1 MVPVGHSRRQ
11 DDELAL
17 VRKDVGTGRLSAV
30 KSTKTSTGS
39 NRRIPGWAAAL
50 VEALTRDLPGVV
62 TREDVAQRSA
72 ELRLDRD
79 LEATIAELR
88 RLGWLVALP
97 VKGTWAF
104 VPPGQEA
111 VTDPYLPLRAWQ
123 ARDRRAEFLLAGEAA
138 AWHLGYLDRR
148 SEGRISVWKPPDVR
162 LPDGLRPHVSIVSIG
177 WGSTSPNEPRP
188 STAFLAR
195 RHFDIVS
202 WASGLPAFGPE
213 ALLVQLGARPA
224 SFAPWV
230 DLVAHLE
237 QLVDDCDDDKL
248 TRLLNAQTASAWQRA
263 AYLLHA
269 GGQPERGMALL
280 AHRSAGQMP
289 KVLFEHPNTL
299 RGDRRK
305 VWAPQYHVV
314 DRLVAPLQEL
324 MSKA

>member
-1 MVPVGHSRRQ
+1 MES
-11 DDELAL
+11 
-17 VRKDVGTGRLSAV
+17 TSAV
-30 KSTKTSTGS
+30 AGS
-39 NRRIPGWAAAL
+39 DRRIPGWASAL
-50 VEALTRDLPGVV
+50 VGELARDLPDVV
-62 TREDVAQRSA
+62 TREDVAHRSA
-72 ELRLDRD
+72 EVGLDRNV
-79 LEATIAELR
+79 EATIAELR

-97 VKGTWAF
+97 IKGTWAF

-111 VTDPYLPLRAWQ
+111 ATDPYLPLRAWQ
-123 ARDRRAEFLLAGEAA
+123 ARTGRAQFVLAGEAA

-148 SEGRISVWKPPDVR
+148 SEGRISVWKASDVR
-162 LPDGLRPHVSIVSIG
+162 LPDGLRPHVSVVSIG
-177 WGSTSPNEPRP
+177 WGSTRPEELPP

-195 RHFDIVS
+195 SRLDIVT

-224 SFAPWV
+224 SFVPWV

-248 TRLLNAQTASAWQRA
+248 AMLLAAQTASTWQRA

-269 GGQPERGMALL
+269 GGQPARAIALFD
-280 AHRSAGQMP
+280 RKPVGSTP
-289 KVLFEHPNTL
+289 KVTFEHPNAA

-305 VWAPQYHVV
+305 VWVPQYHLV

-324 MSKA
+324 VSKA

>member
-1 MVPVGHSRRQ
+1 MTSPAGPDRR
-11 DDELAL
+11 
-17 VRKDVGTGRLSAV
+17 V
-30 KSTKTSTGS
+30 
-39 NRRIPGWAAAL
+39 PGWASAL
-50 VEALTRDLPGVV
+50 VGGLTRDAPAVV
-62 TREDVAQRSA
+62 TRGDIGQRSA
-72 ELRLDRD
+72 ALGLDRD
-79 LEATIAELR
+79 LDATINGLR

-104 VPPGQEA
+104 VPPGQDA

-123 ARDRRAEFLLAGEAA
+123 ARDRNAEFLLAGEAA
-138 AWHLGYLDRR
+138 ALHLGYVDRR
-148 SEGRISVWKPPDVR
+148 SAGRISVWKPSGCR
-162 LPDGLRPHVSIVSIG
+162 LPDGLRPYVSVVSIG
-177 WGSTSPNEPRP
+177 WGSTSPKELRP

-195 RHFDIVS
+195 RHLDVVG

-248 TRLLNAQTASAWQRA
+248 AMLLTAQTASTWQRA

-269 GGQPERGMALL
+269 GGQPTRGSALL
-280 AHRSAGQMP
+280 DRKPAGPTP
-289 KVLFEHPNTL
+289 KVSFEHPSTM

-305 VWAPQYHVV
+305 VWIPQYYVV
-314 DRLVAPLQEL
+314 DRLLAPLQKL
-324 MSKA
+324 VGKA